1 MSTFVIVAIAA
12 ILLIS
17 IPAGMMSRRIHKRTE
32 DHDPEARQAALD
44 FQRDVEHPGAV
55 TLQVAV
61 FKLVARPLGHHAQGV
76 GEAAADGSSAH
87 LRGERAA

>member
-12 ILLIS
+12 

-44 FQRDVEHPGAV
+44 FQRDV
-55 TLQVAV
+55 
-61 FKLVARPLGHHAQGV
+61 
-76 GEAAADGSSAH
+76 D
-87 LRGERAA
+87 RGRAGF